1 MNRTIT
7 SLLSASALAGTVALT
22 TAATASAEPDWDEL
36 AACESG
42 GNWQST
48 AGHYEGGIQFDPHT
62 WDAYGG
68 GQYAPS
74 ADQASREQQIAI
86 GRKVLAAQGYGAWP
100 GCSAKTG
107 WESGGASGSYTAGST
122 HRSTVRHHGSTHA
135 ERQSVQQAPRR
146 AVAQQAITMPGQA
159 APTLG
164 VTPKVPTGGRVITV
178 APGDT
183 LTKLAGIY
191 RVGHWQEIMRLNGE
205 IIEHPD
211 WIFPGERLA
220 IPAPQHGG
228 HTTAR

>member
-1 MNRTIT
+1 MNRTVT
-7 SLLSASALAGTVALT
+7 SLLSGAALVGTVTLA
-22 TAATASAEPDWDEL
+22 TATTASADPDWDEL

-68 GQYAPS
+68 ARYAPS
-74 ADQASREQQIAI
+74 ADRATREQQIAI

-100 GCSAKTG
+100 GCSASTG
-107 WESGGASGSYTAGST
+107 WESGGTSGHRDAGVHQAAA
-122 HRSTVRHHGSTHA
+122 HRHGSAHA
-135 ERQSVQQAPRR
+135 DQQAAHPHQHAAVIQYITVPR
-146 AVAQQAITMPGQA
+146 QAE
-159 APTLG
+159 PTLD
-164 VTPKVPTGGRVITV
+164 VTPKTPAGGRVITV

-205 IIEHPD
+205 VIEHPD

-220 IPAPQHGG
+220 IPAP
-228 HTTAR
+228 TK